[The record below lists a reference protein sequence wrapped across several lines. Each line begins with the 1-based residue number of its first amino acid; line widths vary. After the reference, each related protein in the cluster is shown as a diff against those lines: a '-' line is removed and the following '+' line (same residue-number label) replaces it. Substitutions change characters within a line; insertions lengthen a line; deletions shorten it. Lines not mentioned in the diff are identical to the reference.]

1 MEGQYTKDVVVVPE
15 FDNHDDL
22 DIAYDSFRV
31 EKKLTKCEQ
40 RMEEMS
46 KEKHLSWS
54 GIPLMSDPCGWRWT
68 R

>member
-1 MEGQYTKDVVVVPE
+1 MGLKKENFYKLSSDLILKGGEGQK
-15 FDNHDDL
+15 NK
-22 DIAYDSFRV
+22 V
-31 EKKLTKCEQ
+31 EKKLAKCEQ

-54 GIPLMSDPCGWRWT
+54 GNPLMSDPYGWRWT